1 MTVVIT
7 SPTTQYSDLYFEMK
21 ITPTQNKIVYL
32 SQQVEQNHLLA
43 HSLTYSLTHLL
54 THVLIHLLTHSLTEK
69 GQ

>member
-32 SQQVEQNHLLA
+32 SQQVEQNHLL
-43 HSLTYSLTHLL
+43 THLL

>member
-43 HSLTYSLTHLL
+43 HLLTHLL